1 MSTDGLIVVDGGLP
15 WESQKEAIIELL
27 SRGTVAGLRNRLKQI
42 GFTGK
47 VDKVKKQDLID
58 EFIALKH
65 KEWHGLTKHKPQ
77 MTSLKQAREATK
89 KRKNWDRDDEHSQQ
103 AEQMPQKRARLPAFL
118 EKKERE
124 ASENREASSKR
135 ESTPAKHPDKR
146 EASGSRQKDKAMLF
160 KDVIDISSSEPSRP
174 GTQIKPRAKQEPK

>member
-1 MSTDGLIVVDGGLP
+1 MSTEGVIVVDGGQP
-15 WESQKEAIIELL
+15 WESQKEAMIELL

-47 VDKVKKQDLID
+47 IDKVKKQDLID

-65 KEWHGLTKHKPQ
+65 KEWQGLTKHKPQ

-124 ASENREASSKR
+124 ASSKR

-146 EASGSRQKDKAMLF
+146 EVSGSRQKDKAMLF

-174 GTQIKPRAKQEPK
+174 GTQIKPQSKQEPK